1 MIISNIKKTKYG
13 YNVYFD
19 EEIVHIELSVFLS
32 HKLKKNQ
39 TITLK
44 QFKDIISENETAYI
58 KRKAVVY
65 VSKERSVYEFI
76 NYLKGLDAKKEL
88 INELVE
94 SFKEKGYLDDKE
106 YASSYVSKYENK
118 YGKNKLKLLLKN
130 KGISDEIIE
139 DTLKNHIDKNLE
151 FKVKTLAMRVKK
163 DNYKKT
169 KEAIIRR
176 LVNLGYEIAEIN
188 LLIDKYLKDD
198 FDEEHTIKPHYEA
211 LKRKN
216 KDTDFIIDSLLNKG
230 FSYEIVK
237 KIIEEDKERNV

>member
-19 EEIVHIELSVFLS
+19 EEVVHIELSVFLD

-39 TITLK
+39 TITLR

-76 NYLKGLDAKKEL
+76 VYLKGLDAKKEL
-88 INELVE
+88 IAELTKTY
-94 SFKEKGYLDDKE
+94 KERGYLDDKE
-106 YASSYVSKYENK
+106 YASSYVSRYENK
-118 YGKNKLKLLLKN
+118 YGKNKLRLLLKN

-151 FKVKTLAMRVKK
+151 YKVKTLTLRVKK

-169 KEAIIRR
+169 KETIIRR
-176 LVNLGYEIAEIN
+176 LINLGYEINEIN
-188 LLIDKYLKDD
+188 ELVDKYLADN
-198 FDEEHTIKPHYEA
+198 FDEDKTIKPHYEA

-216 KDTDFIIDSLLNKG
+216 KDANFIMNSLLQKG
-230 FSYEIVK
+230 FSYEVVK
-237 KIIEEDKERNV
+237 RIIEEDREKNV

>member
-19 EEIVHIELSVFLS
+19 EEVVHIELSVFLD

-44 QFKDIISENETAYI
+44 QFKDIINENETAYI

-76 NYLKGLDAKKEL
+76 IYLKGLNAKREL
-88 INELVE
+88 IFELTE
-94 SFKEKGYLDDKE
+94 SYKEKGYLDDKE
-106 YASSYVSKYENK
+106 FANSYVRRYENK
-118 YGKNKLKLLLKN
+118 YGKNKLRLLLKN
-130 KGISDEIIE
+130 KGISEEIIE

-151 FKVKTLAMRVKK
+151 FKVKTLALRVKK

-169 KEAIIRR
+169 KETIIRR
-176 LVNLGYEIAEIN
+176 LVSLGYEINEIN
-188 LLIDKYLKDD
+188 NLVDKYLKDD
-198 FDEEHTIKPHYEA
+198 FDEIITIKPHYEA

-216 KDTDFIIDSLLNKG
+216 KDTCFIIDSLLQKG
-230 FSYEIVK
+230 FSYEVVK
-237 KIIEEDKERNV
+237 KIIEEDKEKNV